1 MPNTENTSFGQNP
14 STSTTTI
21 PDTDYGAVEQN
32 PSTSAMNMSDTD
44 NATENA
50 SILSHGISVAKTV
63 DRKLVTKF
71 PEEITKIKKKK
82 EIIYSSSE
90 NKDENVFITDESES
104 EVFDEDDIIS
114 LDRNFETEDFVAV
127 KFDTEKDIEDIGN
140 VSIDDIKTKLP
151 APTISTKFKRGTT
164 KYTFDKPL
172 WVLPNLK

>member
-44 NATENA
+44 NATIENA
-50 SILSHGISVAKTV
+50 SILSHDISVAILTDTPEKRLIGEENKKGKAGIPKKN
-63 DRKLVTKF
+63 RKLVTKF
-71 PEEITKIKKKK
+71 PEEMTKIKKKK

-114 LDRNFETEDFVAV
+114 LDKNFETEDFVAV
-127 KFDTEKDIEDIGN
+127 KFDTEKGHL
-140 VSIDDIKTKLP
+140 SL
-151 APTISTKFKRGTT
+151 
-164 KYTFDKPL
+164 YWL
-172 WVLPNLK
+172 HY